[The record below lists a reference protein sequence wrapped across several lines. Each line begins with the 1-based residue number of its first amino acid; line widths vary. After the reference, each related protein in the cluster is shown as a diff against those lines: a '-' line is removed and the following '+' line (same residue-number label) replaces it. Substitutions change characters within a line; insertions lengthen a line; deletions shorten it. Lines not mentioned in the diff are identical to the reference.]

1 MNPYTLNDA
10 ATNHDLTEDELH
22 ALARLLGARCHNKT
36 KDRLFY
42 AIKYNQKTYGIFDR
56 VCIRPEV
63 YYCAGQSYPDEIRT
77 VRKLLLG
84 G

>member
-10 ATNHDLTEDELH
+10 ATNHDLTEVELN
-22 ALARLLGARCHNKT
+22 ALVCLLGAHCHNKT
-36 KDRLFY
+36 KNRLFY
-42 AIKYNQKTYGIFDR
+42 AIKYNQECFAIYDR

-77 VRKLLLG
+77 VRNLLLG
-84 G
+84 R

>member
-1 MNPYTLNDA
+1 MNLNNV
-10 ATNHDLTEDELH
+10 TDLTEDELNQ
-22 ALARLLGARCHNKT
+22 LVSLLGNRCRQAT
-36 KDRLFY
+36 KNRLFY
-42 AIKYNQKTYGIFDR
+42 AIKFNQRRYGIYDR